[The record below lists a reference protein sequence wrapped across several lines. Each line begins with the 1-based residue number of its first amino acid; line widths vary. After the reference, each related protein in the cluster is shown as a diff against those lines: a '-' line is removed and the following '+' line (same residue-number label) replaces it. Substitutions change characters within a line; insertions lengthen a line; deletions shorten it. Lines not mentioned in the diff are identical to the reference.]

1 MKTREEIINDLKAL
15 KLELSKDY
23 PIVSL
28 ALFGSFS
35 RDEASPQS
43 DIDILVEL
51 NGRIGSKFF
60 ELAHRLETSL
70 GKKVDLVSKAG
81 IKNRYLNS
89 IEEDLIYV

>member
-1 MKTREEIINDLKAL
+1 MKTKQEILLELKRL
-15 KLELSKDY
+15 KVELSKEY
-23 PIVSL
+23 PISSL

-35 RDEASPQS
+35 RGDASPSS

-60 ELAHRLETSL
+60 ELAQIIESSM

-81 IKNRYLNS
+81 IKSRYLNA
-89 IEEDLIYV
+89 IKEELIYV